1 MSKEEIREKITS
13 CKALQGMTVA
23 ELIGTDRFR
32 ENLAKYMKAQ
42 FEDRRAI
49 QQSYA
54 AMQKMGGAKGYKLP
68 AHPIDRVIGY
78 TVGEFAAEYMAI
90 LNKQSNLPASVRLY
104 IKQLGDQSYSLT
116 VIQYVVDEYPEL
128 ADELLPKS
136 KAN

>member
-1 MSKEEIREKITS
+1 
-13 CKALQGMTVA
+13 MTVA

-42 FEDRRAI
+42 FDDRRAI

-54 AMQKMGGAKGYKLP
+54 AMHKMGGAKGYKLP
-68 AHPIDRVIGY
+68 AHPIDRVMGY
-78 TVGEFAAEYMAI
+78 TVGEFAAEYMAV
-90 LNKQSNLPASVRLY
+90 LNKQSNLPANVRMY
-104 IKQLGDQSYSLT
+104 IKQLGDQAYSLT